1 MPIPIE
7 EVKKIIESA
16 LPGSDV
22 CITDLAGD
30 NDHYQA
36 VICAL
41 QFKGLSMV
49 QQHKLVY
56 DAFKGRMGTDLHAL
70 CLTTKIKENE

>member
-1 MPIPIE
+1 MPISIDN
-7 EVKKIIESA
+7 VKQIISDA
-16 LPGSDV
+16 LPGCD
-22 CITDLAGD
+22 IELTDLAGD

-36 VICAL
+36 TIYAS

-56 DAFKGRMGTDLHAL
+56 DAFNGRMGTDLHAL
-70 CLTTKIKENE
+70 CLTTKIKEI